1 MSDLEINGIPVWEAE
16 TEIDELGTCD
26 DAQMR
31 LAYKG
36 EHISFWKY
44 PDIKRALDIGVDK
57 FVKDVILY
65 ETVEK
70 AHVEELER
78 FFTEWVLL
86 IESNTNENWT

>member
-65 ETVEK
+65 ETVEE
-70 AHVEELER
+70 AHVNELER

>member
-1 MSDLEINGIPVWEAE
+1 MNDLEVNGIPVWEAE
-16 TEIDELGTCD
+16 TEIDEVGNRS

-44 PDIKRALDIGVDK
+44 PDIKRALDIGVDN

-65 ETVEK
+65 ETVK
-70 AHVEELER
+70 QAHVEELER
-78 FFTEWVLL
+78 FFTEWVILV
-86 IESNTNENWT
+86 ESNTNENWT

>member
-1 MSDLEINGIPVWEAE
+1 MSDLEIDGIPVWEAE
-16 TEIDELGTCD
+16 TEIDEFGTQH

-31 LAYKG
+31 LIYKG
-36 EHISFWKY
+36 EYISFWKY
-44 PDIKRALDIGVDK
+44 PDIKRALDTGVDK

-65 ETVEK
+65 ETVKE

-78 FFTEWVLL
+78 FFTEWVIL

>member
-1 MSDLEINGIPVWEAE
+1 MSEFEINGIPVWEAE
-16 TEIDELGTCD
+16 TELDEFGTCN

-65 ETVEK
+65 ETVEE
-70 AHVEELER
+70 AHVQELER
-78 FFTEWVLL
+78 FFTEWVIL